1 VLNKLSINKLCLLS
15 SEYSRLGDIDK
26 ETIKTLKRLPGYNT
40 LRVILA
46 EHPIL
51 VEGPSDE
58 LILKKI
64 YLKKNGCLPEE
75 DGIDII
81 VVRGIGF
88 KSYLNVVKPL
98 KHKIRVVKDNDG
110 DYRKNIL
117 HWSLNYKDYD
127 FITYYS
133 DLSNDSSS
141 LEPAIINS
149 NSDSEINLD
158 KLAKVMLSTQTYNKY
173 NEINGLDK
181 KKGVF
186 HSMVRWRR

>member
-1 VLNKLSINKLCLLS
+1 MLNKLSINKLCLLS